1 MGKAF
6 KRMSKRAKS
15 VNASLEKE
23 IYYLQHSCRMMREMY
38 RELARVDLIQ
48 VADPEYKE
56 PEQHH
61 NAIMRKA
68 LGERLLNGK

>member
-1 MGKAF
+1 
-6 KRMSKRAKS
+6 MSNRAKS

-23 IYYLQHSCRMMREMY
+23 IHYLQHSCRMMREMY
-38 RELARVDLIQ
+38 RELARVNLTQ
-48 VADPEYKE
+48 VVDPEYKE

-61 NAIMRKA
+61 DAIMRRA